1 MAPQRVLGAQVYDLL
16 PFGCCQ
22 QKTRHLKIQR
32 LSLVPRQ
39 YNRKPHEAARYSLWI
54 YSIRHPTRRKQ
65 SRPRHHMP
73 THDHPG
79 GYQNSRHERRCVA
92 ASYWTAFDRLEL
104 KWLEISA
111 GAGWVFGH
119 GSRLSSLGLAF
130 FSVQRANGRRLKPC
144 RVNLWVTF
152 WIERGSSS
160 RSVRSVVAR
169 ASTRVL
175 QTPVL
180 ALLTRSTSLA
190 LVRIDCVT
198 PR

>member
-1 MAPQRVLGAQVYDLL
+1 MATQRVLGAQVYDLL

-54 YSIRHPTRRKQ
+54 YPIRHPTWRKR

-79 GYQNSRHERRCVA
+79 GYENSRASGLAWGRAAWARRATEAALESHER
-92 ASYWTAFDRLEL
+92 
-104 KWLEISA
+104 KWLYPT

-119 GSRLSSLGLAF
+119 ALRPFAAKREGTLAP
-130 FSVQRANGRRLKPC
+130 VRDAP
-144 RVNLWVTF
+144 T
-152 WIERGSSS
+152 S
-160 RSVRSVVAR
+160 RSP
-169 ASTRVL
+169 L
-175 QTPVL
+175 
-180 ALLTRSTSLA
+180 
-190 LVRIDCVT
+190 
-198 PR
+198 